1 MPHHTSP
8 PTATAFALRRE
19 STKPFAEVVG
29 NLERRT
35 AEHNF
40 RVLHVHDVQAT
51 LAERGLARGPLK
63 IIEVCNAGFAHQALG
78 KDVNVAL
85 FMPCRFVVHTEGGT
99 TVVTLARPSMIA
111 DLMPHAGLTE
121 LARGI
126 EQTLTAVVEESL

>member
-63 IIEVCNAGFAHQALG
+63 IIEVYNTNFTH
-78 KDVNVAL
+78 
-85 FMPCRFVVHTEGGT
+85 
-99 TVVTLARPSMIA
+99 
-111 DLMPHAGLTE
+111 
-121 LARGI
+121 
-126 EQTLTAVVEESL
+126 